1 MLDTNT
7 VSDVLRGRSL
17 PARERLAGLKHGESA
32 CLSSITE
39 AELRYGIAKRPGMTE
54 LAKAVELFLAKIEVL
69 PWRREE
75 ARIYGRLR
83 ATQEAT
89 GKTLGNLDLLIAA
102 HAVAAGAVLVTNDRA
117 FSQVE
122 ALKATENWVAHS

>member
-7 VSDVLRGRSL
+7 VSYVLRGRS
-17 PARERLAGLKHGESA
+17 PEVRERLAGLKQGESA

-39 AELRYGIAKRPGMTE
+39 AELRYGIARRPGMTE
-54 LAKAVELFLAKIEVL
+54 LAKAIDLFLAKMEVL

-75 ARIYGRLR
+75 ARVYGLLR

-89 GKTLGNLDLLIAA
+89 GKILGNLDLLIAA
-102 HAVAAGAVLVTNDRA
+102 HAVATSAVLVTNDKA

-122 ALKATENWVAHS
+122 ALKQTENWAGSS

>member
-7 VSDVLRGRSL
+7 VSYVLRGRSQ

-39 AELRYGIAKRPGMTE
+39 AELRYEIAKRPGMVE
-54 LAKAVELFLAKIEVL
+54 LARAVDLFLAKIEVL

-75 ARIYGRLR
+75 ARIYGLLR

-102 HAVAAGAVLVTNDRA
+102 HAVAAGAVLVTNDKA
-117 FSQVE
+117 FLQVE

>member
-7 VSDVLRGRSL
+7 VSYVLRGRSL

-39 AELRYGIAKRPGMTE
+39 AELRYEIAKRPGMVE
-54 LAKAVELFLAKIEVL
+54 LARAVDLFLAKIEVL

-75 ARIYGRLR
+75 ARIYGLLR

-102 HAVAAGAVLVTNDRA
+102 HAVAAGAVLVTNDKA
-117 FSQVE
+117 FLQVE